1 MAKVLLTR
9 STRSRLAVPFGPKRH
24 IISTPSRVFEE
35 STTESALLLE
45 SGDYLLLESG
55 GKLLLESSEDE

>member
-24 IISTPSRVFEE
+24 IINTPSRILKGEI
-35 STTESALLLE
+35 SGDNLLLE
-45 SGDYLLLESG
+45 TGDGLLLETG
-55 GKLLLESSEDE
+55 DKLLLEAD

>member
-24 IISTPSRVFEE
+24 IISTPSRIWEGE
-35 STTESALLLE
+35 DSGDNLLLE
-45 SGDYLLLESG
+45 TGDGLLLETG
-55 GKLLLESSEDE
+55 DKLLLEAD